1 MRRDLDALL
10 LRAFESAP
18 TSLSLSDA
26 DGRIIGGNR
35 AFWELFGHER
45 GTDLVV
51 STLTRSDDRP
61 WTQGYLRQLIDG
73 DLDEFETA
81 KRFVRADGS
90 EFDGLLTIRA
100 LRADSQV
107 PSSDFLGMIA
117 TVEPTILRP
126 RVDDIRVG
134 KILEHAAGTLTLIDA
149 DGEVIET
156 SGRYRA
162 TLGYPAEFWEGRTI
176 LDILVPE
183 DAARVLAMRED
194 VVSEPGREVTGDFRV
209 VAADQTVETLEVTA
223 TNLLDDPEVGGILI
237 TSRNVSADR
246 ATTLAVS
253 RLRDEAVAEVERRT
267 NLLATVSHELRNP
280 LHAMAGIAELLA
292 SDPRLPSDQHDMA
305 ATLQRQLLH
314 LTSVTDDL
322 LDTARLDVGEFRLN
336 PRPTDVR
343 SLVDDVVTSS
353 RSAAAGRLVVTATVD
368 DDVPRVVT
376 VDPTRLTQ
384 IVGNLVGNAVKFTDA
399 GSVTVDVATDDDRL
413 VIVVN
418 DTGRGI
424 AEDST
429 EDLFTAY
436 TTLPSGGDRR
446 GAGLGLA
453 IVRRLVE
460 AMEGSIDVESQVGV
474 GTRFT
479 VVLPLVEGE
488 PDDAGSADA
497 PAPTAVDGP
506 RRRRVLV
513 VEDTPVNQEL
523 ARAQLDRLAIDAVIA
538 ESAEAG
544 IELLETE
551 TFDAVLMDHQ
561 LPGMNGRDATHAIR
575 SRGWTVPVVGVTA
588 SSTAADEQA
597 SLEAGMNAFLAKPVG
612 LDGLR
617 TTLDEI
623 WRTTA
628 SDAADGDASGPGGDA
643 TRVDADAAVAGSGTV
658 DTGALDVLV
667 DELGD
672 RSIVVALVGS
682 FLSELDVRSD
692 DIAGPDADLAARQA
706 HTLKSSAAMLGATRL
721 AEVCAR
727 AERDA
732 SARPLVAELVGP
744 VRAELLA
751 WTRERN
757 DS

>member
-117 TVEPTILRP
+117 TVEPTTLRP

-162 TLGYPAEFWEGRTI
+162 TLGYPAEFWEDRTI

-183 DAARVLAMRED
+183 DAARVLAMRDD

-237 TSRNVSADR
+237 TSRNVSDDR
-246 ATTLAVS
+246 AATLAVS

-575 SRGWTVPVVGVTA
+575 SRGWTVPVIGVTA

-744 VRAELLA
+744 VRAELLT
-751 WTRERN
+751 WTGERN